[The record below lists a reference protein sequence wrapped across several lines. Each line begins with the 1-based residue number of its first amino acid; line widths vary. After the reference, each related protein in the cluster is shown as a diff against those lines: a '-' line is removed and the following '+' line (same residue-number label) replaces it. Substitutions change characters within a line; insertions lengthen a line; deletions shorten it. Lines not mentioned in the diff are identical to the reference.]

1 MIDRS
6 ATKVEMGLLAMRDDR
21 YISKRGG
28 DGSSCNERWSIDQQ
42 QRWRWVFL
50 QWEMIDRSATEV
62 EMGILAV
69 RNDRWSSN
77 RGDKLVEV
85 LQSFVLNMGV
95 VGGES
100 QQQRQQ
106 SNDTTPRDF
115 LWWSSSKTGFKTRKL
130 FP

>member
-6 ATKVEMGLLAMRDDR
+6 ATG
-21 YISKRGG
+21 
-28 DGSSCNERWSIDQQ
+28 
-42 QRWRWVFL
+42 
-50 QWEMIDRSATEV
+50 V

-85 LQSFVLNMGV
+85 LQSVFLKMGA

-106 SNDTTPRDF
+106 SNNTTPRDF
-115 LWWSSSKTGFKTRKL
+115 L
-130 FP
+130 